1 MSAAWRKLGIVAGG
15 GDLPVALAEHCAATG
30 RDFFV
35 ARIEHMADPAL
46 NAHPGETHNLG
57 AFGGRMAAMKAAG
70 VDTVVMI
77 GQVARPNLSQLR
89 LDERGQQMLP
99 GLLAAAGKGDDALL
113 RAIVDEHQREG
124 FNVIG
129 ADDVMRDLLAPAG
142 VWGKHAPTEAH
153 KQDIVKG
160 AEIAHALGAFDI
172 AQGVVVCEG
181 HVLAVEAA
189 EGTDAMLR
197 RCADLPVALRGTAQ
211 ARRGVLVKRPK
222 PIQERRIDLPVV
234 GVKTIEGAAA
244 AGLAGIAVEANG
256 ALAVRRAAIIAAADA
271 AGLFVYGFT
280 PEETGET

>member
-15 GDLPVALAEHCAATG
+15 GDLPVALADHCAATG
-30 RDFFV
+30 RAFFV

-46 NAHPGETHNLG
+46 DAHPGETHNLG
-57 AFGGRMAAMKAAG
+57 AFGARMAAMKAAG

-77 GQVARPNLSQLR
+77 GQVARPDLRLLR
-89 LDERGQQMLP
+89 LDERGQAMLP
-99 GLLAAAGKGDDALL
+99 SLLAAAGKGDDALL
-113 RAIVDEHQREG
+113 RTIVEEHQREG
-124 FNVIG
+124 FNVVG
-129 ADDVMRDLLAPAG
+129 ADDVMGDLLAPVG
-142 VWGKHAPTEAH
+142 VWGKYAPSDAH
-153 KQDIVKG
+153 KRDIAKA

-197 RCADLPVALRGTAQ
+197 RCADLPAALRGTTQ

-222 PIQERRIDLPVV
+222 PIQERRVDLPTI
-234 GVKTIEGAAA
+234 GVKTIQSAAA
-244 AGLAGIAVEANG
+244 AGLAGVAVEADG
-256 ALAVRRAAIIAAADA
+256 ALAVRREAIIAAADA

-280 PEETGET
+280 PEEIGET